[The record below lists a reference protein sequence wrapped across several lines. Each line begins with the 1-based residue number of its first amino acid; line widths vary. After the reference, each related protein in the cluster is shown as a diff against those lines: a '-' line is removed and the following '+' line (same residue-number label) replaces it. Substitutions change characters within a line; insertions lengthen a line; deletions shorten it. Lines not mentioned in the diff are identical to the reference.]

1 MPDESNHAEP
11 TDAALASL
19 FDANPLP
26 MWIFDVETLRF
37 LAVNDAAV
45 HTYGYSR
52 DEFLAMTIRD
62 IRPPEDVPKLEQ
74 LVASESD
81 GLQHSG
87 MWRHSRKDGTVF
99 DVEVTSHTVT
109 FQGRNA
115 QLVFPR
121 DVSDRVQLD
130 RERRRSEHALRQS
143 EAALR
148 ALVDRAVFGMY
159 RSTPD
164 GSFTMVN
171 QTLVDLLGYSSA
183 SELRG
188 VNIARDVYQSPEDRD
203 RLLSQELRSDVHD
216 PREVEWKRRDG
227 SPIIVRLS
235 GRTVRAEDGL
245 VEAYEMIV
253 ENVTE
258 RHNLEE
264 QLRQAQK
271 MEAVGLLAG
280 GIAHDFNNLLAT
292 IQATAEVVRAE
303 HQGDAVLTGEI
314 EEILRAGERGAALVK
329 KLLAFGRRQRLE
341 LRPVSLAD
349 QVREAALLLRRVVPA
364 SIEIK
369 LAFEDA
375 AATVLA
381 DPGAIEQILM
391 NLATNARDAMPE
403 GGTLLIQ
410 TFRSVLDE
418 TFCATQG
425 WATPGEFVVLA
436 VSDTGVGMD
445 AETLR
450 HVFVPFF
457 TTKPVG
463 VGTGLGLATVYG
475 LAKQHLGLVHVYS
488 EVGMG
493 TSVKVYLPRSGEA
506 ASPAPRVA
514 AAVMRGGNETIL
526 LAEDEE
532 SLRRAAK
539 RVLEK
544 HGYTV
549 LAASDGVEALEM
561 LRANAGRIRLV
572 LSDVVMPRLGGP
584 QFIARARAEGFRTP
598 VLFSSGYT
606 ARDIEQTAALEAGVP
621 LLPKPW
627 TITDL
632 LRRVRELLDEA
643 AS

>member
-1 MPDESNHAEP
+1 MPDESHHAEP

-19 FDANPLP
+19 FNANPLP
-26 MWIFDVETLRF
+26 MWIYDVETLRF

-45 HTYGYSR
+45 HNYGYSR

-74 LVASESD
+74 LVGSEPD

-115 QLVFPR
+115 ELVFPR
-121 DVSDRVQLD
+121 DVSDRVQLR

-148 ALVDRAVFGMY
+148 ALVDHAVFGMY

-164 GSFTMVN
+164 GRFTMVN

-203 RLLSQELRSDVHD
+203 RLISQELQSDVHD
-216 PREVEWKRRDG
+216 VREVVWKRRDG
-227 SPIIVRLS
+227 NPIIVRLS
-235 GRTVRAEDGL
+235 GRTVRAEDGS
-245 VEAYEMIV
+245 VEAYEMMV

-258 RHNLEE
+258 RRTLEE

-314 EEILRAGERGAALVK
+314 EQILQASEHGAALVN

-341 LRPVSLAD
+341 LRPMNLAD
-349 QVREAALLLRRVVPA
+349 QVREAELLLRRLVPA
-364 SIEIK
+364 SIEIR

-375 AATVLA
+375 AATVRA

-391 NLATNARDAMPE
+391 NLATNARDAMAD

-418 TFCATQG
+418 TYCATQG

-436 VSDTGVGMD
+436 VSDTGVGMGP
-445 AETLR
+445 ETLR
-450 HVFVPFF
+450 RVYEPFF

-463 VGTGLGLATVYG
+463 LGTGLGLTTVYG
-475 LAKQHLGLVHVYS
+475 LAKQHAGLVHVYS

-493 TSVKVYLPRSGEA
+493 TSVKVYFPRSGEA
-506 ASPAPRVA
+506 ASPAPLVA
-514 AAVMRGGNETIL
+514 AAVVRGGNETIL

-549 LAASDGVEALEM
+549 LAASDGEEALEM

-606 ARDIEQTAALEAGVP
+606 ARDIEQTAALEAGAP

-632 LRRVRELLDEA
+632 LRRVRELLDVVG
-643 AS
+643 